1 MSTVAMD
8 TYRLRSALKATGKS
22 ANFTADEIA
31 NAIDVSQEGADL
43 LTRADFDARMT
54 GIDARMAGF
63 DATME
68 RFNATMERFN
78 ARMAGFDA
86 RMDRLEARMTVF
98 DAKID
103 LLRAEIKAEVKAS
116 QTQILLWLSGIMLV
130 SNGAVIAVL
139 ARAVPLT

>member
-1 MSTVAMD
+1 MD

-31 NAIDVSQEGADL
+31 DAIDVSQEGADL
-43 LTRADFDARMT
+43 LTRADFDA
-54 GIDARMAGF
+54 
-63 DATME
+63 
-68 RFNATMERFN
+68 TMERFN
-78 ARMAGFDA
+78 ARVAGFDA

-116 QTQILLWLSGIMLV
+116 QTQILLWRSGIMLV

-139 ARAVPLT
+139 ARAVSLT